1 MIVTARKPLEEILD
15 FLSPYSDILIAGCD
29 GCTQPPRGL
38 REAQTLGELV
48 ELAGRLRGRNLRMKV
63 TTVAKQCDSHLTVTT
78 LKPQIED
85 VEAILSLSCGLG
97 VQTIAEVLPEVLV
110 FPAQNTL
117 FIGTEMREEG
127 TFEERCV
134 ACGDCILAL
143 TGGICPIARCA
154 KGLLN
159 GPCGGATNGK
169 CEVDPDKDCA
179 WCLIIDRLEKL
190 GKLDVL
196 EAIRPPQNFQVV
208 ARPGRVVE

>member
-1 MIVTARKPLEEILD
+1 M
-15 FLSPYSDILIAGCD
+15 
-29 GCTQPPRGL
+29 
-38 REAQTLGELV
+38 
-48 ELAGRLRGRNLRMKV
+48 
-63 TTVAKQCDSHLTVTT
+63 AKQCDSHLTVTT

-110 FPAQNTL
+110 FPGQNTL